1 MVQPRGA
8 KMDAL
13 SRKMWE
19 ALSGIVA
26 GVDDPCCS
34 ETDSR
39 REQSNAFTCH
49 QNMEVNVAR
58 YRLTT
63 ASAIFLPFVMFLI

>member
-8 KMDAL
+8 KMDVVR
-13 SRKMWE
+13 RKMWE

-26 GVDDPCCS
+26 GVNSPCCS

-49 QNMEVNVAR
+49 QNMEVNVTR
-58 YRLTT
+58 YRLAT
-63 ASAIFLPFVMFLI
+63 ASVILLPFVMFLI